1 MAPAPSETINS
12 FIGVSLEIYDIHPID
27 RLFSSESYIGAINM
41 ELKMMR
47 VERSSVKDMIAE
59 AEEIAREA
67 LAACS
72 QCLIC
77 LASCASY
84 RATRDP
90 RLSPPRRLKAA
101 AKVLLN
107 DKVTEDDM
115 YTLYTCS
122 MCGACTALCPYGIEV
137 WRLVHAAK
145 MKLSL
150 EGKAPRSLEQVAVNG
165 ARSGHSFT
173 LDPKEPRRVLEEAAR
188 KAGVEPGAP
197 GEALYVP
204 SPFETTLYPDRFSET
219 LQLLRSIGVEVTVSP
234 EALDLGGNVAVDA
247 ARPDIGAA
255 MLERVVEEA
264 KRLGA
269 KTVIT
274 SACGADVKL
283 VHMAEKYGLTR
294 LGGVEFVDVFTI
306 VDRRAP
312 RRLLESTGEGTSSV
326 LFTSCGFCRF
336 GYRYACPVVTRL
348 SGSRLMKDR
357 PPLTFCCGGGGGV
370 NYLREK
376 PFTEARSR
384 VYRWRAER
392 IMKQGISEVVTP
404 CIKCYTVLRHGLL
417 LARGTG
423 KVRVAMLTTRLLQR
437 LGE

>member
-1 MAPAPSETINS
+1 ME
-12 FIGVSLEIYDIHPID
+12 VEH
-27 RLFSSESYIGAINM
+27 SSI
-41 ELKMMR
+41 
-47 VERSSVKDMIAE
+47 KDVIAE
-59 AEEIAREA
+59 TEEIAREA
-67 LAACS
+67 LTACS

-77 LASCASY
+77 IAGCVSY

-90 RLSPPRRLKAA
+90 RLSPPRRLRVA

-107 DKVTEDDM
+107 GMVTEDDV
-115 YTLYTCS
+115 YTIYTCS

-150 EGKAPRSLEQVAVNG
+150 EGKAPKSLEQVAVNG

-173 LDPKEPRRVLEEAAR
+173 LDPREPRRVLEETAR

-204 SPFETTLYPDRFSET
+204 SPFETTLYPDKLSET

-255 MLERVVEEA
+255 MLEKTVEEA

-274 SACGADVKL
+274 STCGADVKL
-283 VHMAEKYGLTR
+283 VHMAEKYGLAR
-294 LGGVEFVDVFTI
+294 LDSVEFVNVFTI
-306 VDRRAP
+306 VGRRAP
-312 RRLLESTGEGTSSV
+312 RRLLEGISGDTGSV

-336 GYRYACPVVTRL
+336 GYHYVCPLVMRL

-357 PPLTFCCGGGGGV
+357 PPLTFCCGGGGGI

-376 PFTEARSR
+376 PFTGTRSR
-384 VYRWRAER
+384 IYRWRVER
-392 IMKQGISEVVTP
+392 IMKQGASEVVTP

-423 KVRVAMLTTRLLQR
+423 KVRVTMLTTRLLQR

>member
-1 MAPAPSETINS
+1 MME
-12 FIGVSLEIYDIHPID
+12 VEH
-27 RLFSSESYIGAINM
+27 SSI
-41 ELKMMR
+41 
-47 VERSSVKDMIAE
+47 KDVIAE
-59 AEEIAREA
+59 TEEIAREA
-67 LAACS
+67 LTACS

-77 LASCASY
+77 IAGCVSY

-90 RLSPPRRLKAA
+90 RLSPPRRLRVA

-107 DKVTEDDM
+107 GMVTEDDV
-115 YTLYTCS
+115 YTIYTCS

-150 EGKAPRSLEQVAVNG
+150 EGKAPKSLEQVAVNG

-173 LDPKEPRRVLEEAAR
+173 LDPREPRRVLEETAR

-204 SPFETTLYPDRFSET
+204 SPFETTLYPDKLSET

-255 MLERVVEEA
+255 MLEKTVEEA

-274 SACGADVKL
+274 STCGADVKL
-283 VHMAEKYGLTR
+283 VHMAEKYGLAR
-294 LGGVEFVDVFTI
+294 LDSVEFVNVFTI
-306 VDRRAP
+306 VGRRAP
-312 RRLLESTGEGTSSV
+312 RRLLEGISGDTGSV

-336 GYRYACPVVTRL
+336 GYHYVCPLVMRL

-357 PPLTFCCGGGGGV
+357 PPLTFCCGGGGGI

-376 PFTEARSR
+376 PFTGTRSR
-384 VYRWRAER
+384 IYRWRVER
-392 IMKQGISEVVTP
+392 IMKQGASEVVTP

-423 KVRVAMLTTRLLQR
+423 KVRVTMLTTRLLQR

>member
-1 MAPAPSETINS
+1 M
-12 FIGVSLEIYDIHPID
+12 EIYDIHPID